1 MPVANGWAKGDGAG
15 PLDLCRLGTGKKGD
29 EKRHDSEEKDWMQE
43 LQERKPASHVRI
55 RVGGHWP
62 LP

>member
-1 MPVANGWAKGDGAG
+1 M
-15 PLDLCRLGTGKKGD
+15 CRLGTGKKGD
-29 EKRHDSEEKDWMQE
+29 EKRQDSEEKDWMQE